1 MGGRMGERIGG
12 RIGGRMGGRI
22 GGRMGGRIG
31 GRMGGRIG
39 GRMGDVSATGSSIM
53 CIDILHS
60 SLADI
65 PSDLSVAGRMNG
77 GMKGLNIRWGIHS
90 TRGVA

>member
-1 MGGRMGERIGG
+1 MS
-12 RIGGRMGGRI
+12 GRMGGRRMS
-22 GGRMGGRIG
+22 GRMGA
-31 GRMGGRIG
+31 
-39 GRMGDVSATGSSIM
+39 VSATGSGMM

-65 PSDLSVAGRMNG
+65 PSNLPVAERVNG
-77 GMKGLNIRWGIHS
+77 GMQGLKVRWDIYL